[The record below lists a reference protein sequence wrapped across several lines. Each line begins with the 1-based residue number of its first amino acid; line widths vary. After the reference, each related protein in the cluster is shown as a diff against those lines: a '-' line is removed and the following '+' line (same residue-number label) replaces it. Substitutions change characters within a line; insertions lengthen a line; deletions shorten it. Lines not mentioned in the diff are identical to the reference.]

1 MQRKEAGMLILMQ
14 LYLGIACF
22 SLMAEVVPNKI
33 KVGFVS
39 AQLDDPAACSD
50 CSMSRLPE

>member
-1 MQRKEAGMLILMQ
+1 MQ